1 MSLDLDAIRSRF
13 PALSRTHGESTA
25 VYLDGPA
32 GSQVPLEVAD
42 AVRHYLL
49 HANANKGGVFAT
61 AVDSDAILAEAR
73 ASTADLLGTPD
84 EGEVIYGPTMRALT
98 LQLSHAPGPSLPP
111 DSHIVL
117 SRMDHDANITP
128 WERMA
133 ARHGFSVGYID
144 VSPDGTLDRAS
155 YARELDRGA
164 ALVAF
169 TAASNV
175 LGTVT
180 PVAELTEQAHAA
192 GALVFVDA
200 VHYAAHRAMD
210 VRAWGCDFLACSA
223 YKFFAPHVSV
233 LYGRRSLLEALD
245 ADQLRPA
252 PTTIPGKWMVG
263 TQSHEGIAGLG
274 AALRYLASL
283 GEGSSRR
290 AQLVDAF
297 DRIQAHET
305 GLAEALLSGLAA
317 MPEITVHGLTD
328 ASRVSERAPTVSLTH
343 RRHRPREMAAALA
356 ERGIFTWSGHHYALT
371 LCEHLGLMPDG
382 VLRLGPLHYNTQS
395 EVQRVL
401 TALKEL

>member
-1 MSLDLDAIRSRF
+1 MTLDLDSVRAKF
-13 PALSRTHGESTA
+13 PALDRRHGDLTA

-73 ASTADLLGTPD
+73 SATADLLGTPD
-84 EGEVIYGPTMRALT
+84 EGEVIYGPTMSALT
-98 LQLSHAPGPSLPP
+98 FLLSHALGPSLPP
-111 DSHIVL
+111 GSHIVL

-133 ARHGFSVGYID
+133 SRHGFSVGYID
-144 VSPDGTLDRAS
+144 VAGDGTFDRDS
-155 YARELDRGA
+155 YAAELRNGA

-180 PVAELTEQAHAA
+180 PVADLTEQAHAA

-210 VRAWGCDFLACSA
+210 VRSWGCDFLACSA

-252 PTTIPGKWMVG
+252 PTSIPGKWMVG

-274 AALRYLASL
+274 AAIRYLAAL
-283 GEGSSRR
+283 GEGTSRR
-290 AQLVDAF
+290 EKLVDAF
-297 DRIQAHET
+297 ARIQAHET
-305 GLAEALLSGLAA
+305 RLAEALLTGLAA
-317 MPEITVHGLTD
+317 MPDVTVHGLTD
-328 ASRVSERAPTVSLTH
+328 PARLDERVATVSLTH
-343 RRHRPREMAAALA
+343 RRHRPREMATALA
-356 ERGIFTWSGHHYALT
+356 ERGVFTWSGHHYALT

-382 VLRLGPLHYNTQS
+382 VLRLGPLHYNTLE
-395 EVQRVL
+395 EVERVL
-401 TALKEL
+401 AALRAL